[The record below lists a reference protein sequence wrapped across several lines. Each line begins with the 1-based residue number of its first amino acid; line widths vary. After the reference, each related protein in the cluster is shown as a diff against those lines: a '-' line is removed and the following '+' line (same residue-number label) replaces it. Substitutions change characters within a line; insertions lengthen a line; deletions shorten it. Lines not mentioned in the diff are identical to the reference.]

1 MFPTHPGGPCTGHPI
16 PASPCRCET
25 KQALHRGSCL
35 TCGRLPDFVIRR
47 AWAVQ
52 ARREA
57 RGQRNVVVLDEYR
70 TRRQRMAA

>member
-16 PASPCRCET
+16 PAKACCCVNP
-25 KQALHRGSCL
+25 ALHRGACL

-70 TRRQRMAA
+70 TRRLREAA